1 LSYFPYV
8 FGDLGIR
15 VRVTARHV
23 TLRAPM
29 VFTFQT
35 QGFMSYHRLEQ
46 ERKREMKIAVQKHR
60 MSASSFLMSNPLR
73 KDAANQPGAE
83 TKITKRTHIQRA
95 AREIMTLICQRK
107 LSTQI

>member
-1 LSYFPYV
+1 
-8 FGDLGIR
+8 
-15 VRVTARHV
+15 
-23 TLRAPM
+23 M

-46 ERKREMKIAVQKHR
+46 ERKREMKIAVQKHW
-60 MSASSFLMSNPLR
+60 MSASSFLMSNPLC

-95 AREIMTLICQRK
+95 TREINDPDLPTQTANANMTIL
-107 LSTQI
+107 LTDTF